1 MLRLAWPIV
10 LAEIGWIAMGI
21 VDTIVV
27 GRLPNSAESIAA
39 VSLGTILF
47 YTVAI
52 FGSGLLLGLD
62 TLVSQSFG
70 AGDRED
76 GHCSLINAMYLS
88 VPLSGVFMA
97 ILWGCTPLL
106 DSLGERPE
114 VMGLMRPYLATLT
127 WSILPLLI
135 YFGLRRYLQAIN
147 VVKPVM
153 FALVS
158 ANLVNLGANMLLVYG
173 KWGAPALGVAGSAWA
188 TVISRVYMVVVLVA
202 ALIVLEKPGWHWPL
216 KPDLARMFGL
226 LALGLPAGA
235 QILLETG
242 VFAVAAVLIGR
253 LDSPSLAAHQIA
265 LSAASFTFMVA
276 LGIGSAAAVRVGQA
290 LGRKDPRA
298 AAVSGWTALGLGVA
312 FMAMAAVVFWTLPVY
327 LIRLFS
333 SDPTVIRI
341 SISLLFVAGLF
352 QIFDGTQV
360 VVAGALRG
368 AGDTQTPMY
377 CHLVGYWVI
386 GLPLGYVLCNHFHQG
401 AVGIW
406 TGLFV
411 ALAIIGLVLL
421 ALWEK
426 QVRSWQGIS

>member
-1 MLRLAWPIV
+1 MLLLAWPIV

-70 AGDRED
+70 SGDRED
-76 GHCSLINAMYLS
+76 GHRSLINALYLS
-88 VPLSGVFMA
+88 VPLSAVFMA

-114 VMGLMRPYLATLT
+114 VMRLMRPYLSTLT
-127 WSILPLLI
+127 WSIFPLLV
-135 YFGLRRYLQAIN
+135 YFGLRRYLQAVN
-147 VVKPVM
+147 VVTPVM
-153 FALVS
+153 FALIS
-158 ANLVNLGANMLLVYG
+158 ANLVNLGVNILLVYG

-188 TVISRVYMVVVLVA
+188 TVISRVYMAVVLVGA
-202 ALIVLEKPGWHWPL
+202 VAFIEKPGWHWPL
-216 KPDLARMFGL
+216 KLDLPRIVHL

-242 VFAVAAVLIGR
+242 VFAVSAVLIGR

-265 LSAASFTFMVA
+265 LNAASFTFMVA
-276 LGIGSAAAVRVGQA
+276 LGISSAGAVRVGQA
-290 LGRKDPRA
+290 LGRKDPHA
-298 AAVSGWTALGLGVA
+298 AAVSGWTALFIGVA
-312 FMAMAAVVFWTLPVY
+312 FMAMAAIVFWTLPVY

-333 SDPTVIRI
+333 TDPTVIRI

-406 TGLFV
+406 TGLCV
-411 ALAIIGLVLL
+411 ALVLIGLVLVV
-421 ALWEK
+421 LWGK
-426 QVRSWQGIS
+426 QVRAWQAVS